1 MAAGAFG
8 FWSYVQED
16 DNGDGGRILDLVGD
30 LRAQYKMRTAEGLE
44 LFVDRESIRWGEE
57 WEKLIGDAIAGTTF
71 FIPIITPS
79 YFRSNPCRQELLK
92 FVREADR
99 LGLQQ
104 LLMPVYWVT
113 VSELEDDGTESNDE
127 AVRAIARHQW
137 LDLRDVRLEDR
148 ASADYRKAV
157 SGLAG
162 EIAAR
167 ASQVAAT
174 VDDLPMIASD
184 TSSEAEGTGD
194 EDGSPGFLELL
205 AQGDEAMEKL
215 TGIMVSFGSDIQ
227 LIGDLSNRAQEA
239 LEVALAREKG
249 TRAALSIT
257 ERYAR
262 GLQEPAEARREG
274 RTGICGDALAARF
287 RNERK
292 ARHTRRARAVHVGAD
307 RVSSNRRGISRDL

>member
-113 VSELEDDGTESNDE
+113 
-127 AVRAIARHQW
+127 
-137 LDLRDVRLEDR
+137 
-148 ASADYRKAV
+148 
-157 SGLAG
+157 
-162 EIAAR
+162 
-167 ASQVAAT
+167 
-174 VDDLPMIASD
+174 
-184 TSSEAEGTGD
+184 
-194 EDGSPGFLELL
+194 
-205 AQGDEAMEKL
+205 
-215 TGIMVSFGSDIQ
+215 
-227 LIGDLSNRAQEA
+227 
-239 LEVALAREKG
+239 
-249 TRAALSIT
+249 
-257 ERYAR
+257 
-262 GLQEPAEARREG
+262 
-274 RTGICGDALAARF
+274 RF
-287 RNERK
+287 
-292 ARHTRRARAVHVGAD
+292 
-307 RVSSNRRGISRDL
+307 